1 LIADITAAPA
11 WRQISAGLD
20 QRARL
25 LELIAADTYQ
35 SQTLIR
41 QGLLSPD
48 AVYGHPGYLRPM
60 HGVMSAL
67 GQQHLQMIA
76 FNLIQAP
83 DQSWAVVSQST
94 QAPAGL
100 GQLQHQHDQDYENVG
115 VMLQFLA
122 ALRAASP
129 AGNHAAAAVLTS
141 GPFNP
146 LYIEHAQIAAQLGLP
161 LVQGFNLLAKDQQIF
176 LKSNAGL
183 TRIDILLKQMDDDF
197 LDPLEFRADSLLGVP
212 GLMQAIRAGHL
223 IMANAPG
230 AGFLESVQLSA
241 SLDSICKALLDEP
254 LQLPNAT
261 YPPDTQPT
269 PHTPRLTHAQD
280 TMLVQRV
287 LALRCGHDRWA
298 MLPAGQIRI
307 DC

>member
-1 LIADITAAPA
+1 LIADITATPA
-11 WRQISAGLD
+11 WHQITAGLD

-25 LELIAADTYQ
+25 LELIVADTYQ
-35 SQTLIR
+35 SQALIR
-41 QGLLSPD
+41 QGVLSPD

-67 GQQHLQMIA
+67 GQQHLHMIA
-76 FNLIQAP
+76 FNLVQAP

-94 QAPAGL
+94 QAPVGL
-100 GQLQHQHDQDYENVG
+100 GQLQHQQGHDNAGAMV
-115 VMLQFLA
+115 QFLA

-129 AGNHAAAAVLTS
+129 AGDHAAAAVFTS

-197 LDPLEFRADSLLGVP
+197 LDPLEYRADSLLGVP
-212 GLMQAIRAGHL
+212 GLMQAIRAGQV
-223 IMANAPG
+223 MVANAPG
-230 AGFLESVQLSA
+230 AGFLESNQLCA
-241 SLDSICKALLDEP
+241 SLDSICQALLSEP
-254 LQLPNAT
+254 LRSKNALHHVSGQQA
-261 YPPDTQPT
+261 PDFA
-269 PHTPRLTHAQD
+269 HTSND
-280 TMLVQRV
+280 MLAQRV
-287 LALRCGHDRWA
+287 LALRCGRDHWT

-307 DC
+307 NH